1 MAGTR
6 AAIRYAK
13 AVIELAQSSNSAEVV
28 NTDMSLIANTI
39 SDSKDLSDML
49 ESPVVKSAVKKSAL
63 LQIFNNITPLTV
75 NLFDTLITNRRISI
89 LGDVATKYNQLFEQ
103 LSGAELATVT
113 TVVPLTSDLEVKVL
127 AKLKELTGKTVEVK
141 NVIDEDIIGGFVLRI
156 GDLQYDASVAN
167 KLNKIKQEFSLN

>member
-13 AVIELAQSSNSAEVV
+13 AVIELAQSSNSAEAVH
-28 NTDMSLIANTI
+28 TDMSLIANTI

-63 LQIFNNITPLTV
+63 LEIFNNITPLTI
-75 NLFDTLITNRRISI
+75 NLLDTLITNRRLPI
-89 LGDVATKYNQLFEQ
+89 LGDVAIKYNQLFEQ

-141 NVIDEDIIGGFVLRI
+141 NVIDETIIGGFVLRI

-167 KLNKIKQEFSLN
+167 NLNKIKQEFSLN